1 MIDALQ
7 FSNVYL
13 MHIFGDFDR
22 EKFVKRHAE
31 IRMTEEFD
39 VRSAP
44 EQKAPAHR
52 ACSVPQS
59 SASEDAK

>member
-39 VRSAP
+39 VRPTP

-52 ACSVPQS
+52 AFSAPQS
-59 SASEDAK
+59 SDSGEAK

>member
-39 VRSAP
+39 VRPTDLLGVVRPSPSAL
-44 EQKAPAHR
+44 QFD
-52 ACSVPQS
+52 
-59 SASEDAK
+59 ASENEK